1 MISKCANPSCS
12 ARFLYLHEGQL
23 YRFEREARTDTELL
37 LGFDPALRKHS
48 TGVEF
53 FWLCP
58 RCAASLKL
66 IHCHGGG
73 VTTYPRHTLLK
84 AAS

>member
-1 MISKCANPSCS
+1 MISKCANPTCS
-12 ARFLYLHEGQL
+12 ARFLYMHEGQL
-23 YRFEREARTDTELL
+23 YRFEREPSSDTESL
-37 LGFDPALRKHS
+37 LGFDPTVRKHS

-66 IHCHGGG
+66 VQWGGAG
-73 VTTYPRHTLLK
+73 VTTYPRHLLLK

>member
-1 MISKCANPSCS
+1 MISKCANPTCS
-12 ARFLYLHEGQL
+12 ARFLYMHEGQL
-23 YRFEREARTDTELL
+23 YRFEREDAMN
-37 LGFDPALRKHS
+37 DPTVRKHS

-66 IHCHGGG
+66 VQWGGAG
-73 VTTYPRHTLLK
+73 VTTYPRHLLLK